1 MQHFSV
7 TMAKG
12 CLGAGWSLAAVWER
26 RGRTEQYLRWLKE
39 KSLISKFR
47 LFILFII
54 YEKYRKFN
62 ELFRRDIPMDF
73 VQLQLT
79 HAEFNIF
86 NCTKEEKKLRMHHHT
101 KLFEN
106 YSV

>member
-1 MQHFSV
+1 MGAAQPGGTVYAISNF
-7 TMAKG
+7 MA
-12 CLGAGWSLAAVWER
+12 
-26 RGRTEQYLRWLKE
+26 
-39 KSLISKFR
+39 
-47 LFILFII
+47 FILFII

-62 ELFRRDIPMDF
+62 ELFRRDIPMNF

-86 NCTKEEKKLRMHHHT
+86 NCTKEEKKLRMYHHT

-106 YSV
+106 YSI

>member
-7 TMAKG
+7 TMAEG
-12 CLGAGWSLAAVWER
+12 GFGAGRSPDAVWER
-26 RGRTEQYLRWLKE
+26 CGRTEQYLRWLKE
-39 KSLISKFR
+39 KALISKFR
-47 LFILFII
+47 VFILFII
-54 YEKYRKFN
+54 YEKCRKFN

-73 VQLQLT
+73 VQLRLT

-86 NCTKEEKKLRMHHHT
+86 NCTKEEKKLRMDHHT

-106 YSV
+106 YSI

>member
-7 TMAKG
+7 TMAEG
-12 CLGAGWSLAAVWER
+12 GFGAGRSTDAVWER

-39 KSLISKFR
+39 KLLISKFR
-47 LFILFII
+47 VFILFII
-54 YEKYRKFN
+54 YVKCRKFN

-79 HAEFNIF
+79 HAEFHMF
-86 NCTKEEKKLRMHHHT
+86 NRTGRRKKLRMHHHT
-101 KLFEN
+101 KLFGN
-106 YSV
+106 YSI

>member
-7 TMAKG
+7 TMAEG
-12 CLGAGWSLAAVWER
+12 GFGAVWER

-47 LFILFII
+47 VFILFII
-54 YEKYRKFN
+54 YEKCRKFN

-86 NCTKEEKKLRMHHHT
+86 NCTKEEKKLRMDHHT

-106 YSV
+106 YSIQIYR